1 MTTEPLPLTPSP
13 SGPGGPRNRWADADD
28 ELARLRAELAY
39 LHTHDPLTGLL
50 NRDELEH
57 RLQELEATGVAE
69 SALLLIDLDGFHRIN
84 QAWGHRVGD
93 RALVQ
98 AAVVLRGTGP
108 DGTALARLR
117 ADPFVALLVGASLA
131 EARAVADRVHLELGA
146 SRFVWGERRLPLR
159 ASIGVVSTSGAT
171 GGDGETGGDGDPLVA
186 AHRACQAAKL
196 SGGDLT
202 RGLDPDDTA
211 ILLHRGEVG
220 WTFQIEEALAE
231 RRLRLDLQPIRR
243 LAGDHGER
251 PIGELLVRL
260 LDRRGEIVQAERFI
274 RAAERFNLIRAI
286 DDWVVA
292 TALEALGSRPD
303 AGVFSVNL
311 SARSLADPAFLES
324 IVTRLDA
331 SGVDPT
337 RLWLEITETA
347 AIRHLTRANRCIAR
361 LKDRGCRFGLDD
373 FGSGFNSLNSLRAL
387 AVDYVKIDG
396 ELVRGLRGDATC
408 LAIVE
413 AVQRISAVSGLA
425 TVAECVE
432 DAETLEAA
440 RRIGVDYV
448 QGHHVGVPMPLG

>member
-1 MTTEPLPLTPSP
+1 MNAEPLSLPRSG
-13 SGPGGPRNRWADADD
+13 SGPDDRWDRRADADA
-28 ELARLRAELAY
+28 ELARLRAEVAF

-57 RLQELEATGVAE
+57 RLEELETAEVAA
-69 SALLLIDLDGFHRIN
+69 SALLLIDLDGFHRIH

-98 AAVVLRGTGP
+98 AAEVLRTAVPG
-108 DGTALARLR
+108 GTALARLR
-117 ADPFVALLVGASLA
+117 ADQFAALLPGASLD
-131 EARAVADRVHLELGA
+131 EARAVADRVHQALGA
-146 SRFVWGERRLPLR
+146 SRFVWGEGRLPLR
-159 ASIGVVSTSGAT
+159 ASIGVVSTAA
-171 GGDGETGGDGDPLVA
+171 ETGSDDDPLVA
-186 AHRACQAAKL
+186 AHLACQAAKL

-202 RGLDPDDTA
+202 RSLDPDDTA

-231 RRLRLDLQPIRR
+231 GRLRLDLQPIRR
-243 LAGDHGER
+243 LAGDGDDR

-260 LDRRGEIVQAERFI
+260 LDRRGEVVQAEQFI

-292 TALEALGSRPD
+292 TALEAL
-303 AGVFSVNL
+303 AGGAHHEVFSVNL

-324 IVTRLDA
+324 IVTGLDA

-337 RLWLEITETA
+337 RLWFEITETA

-373 FGSGFNSLNSLRAL
+373 FGSGFNSFNSLRAL

-413 AVQRISAVSGLA
+413 AVQRISAVSGIA

-440 RRIGVDYV
+440 RRIGVDFV
-448 QGHHVGVPMPLG
+448 QGHHVGVPMPLGAAAAA